1 MKKLRITMVLPAPAL
16 KPGGGVKII
25 YEYANRL
32 QERGHQVTIV
42 HSIRRPF
49 IKIRSPLWWKQL
61 IYTLK
66 KAGQPKWF
74 SLHKNIRSLIV
85 PEITDAYVPD
95 GDVVLCT
102 WWEMAYMISK
112 LNSSKGSPFNLIQ
125 DYEIWGGKEDLVQQ
139 SYCLPVQN
147 IVIAKYLQQLV
158 ASYCGKQPIYVPNA
172 INLNKFRITIPIEK
186 REPHRV
192 IMLYSIEPRKGT
204 VYGLEALTKVK
215 NEVPDLTVDLFG
227 VPEKPLLPDWMQ
239 YHRKPPDLPQ
249 LMNSAAIFFSPS
261 LGEGWALPPAE
272 AMACG
277 CAVVCTAIGGHADYA
292 IDRETALLIP
302 PKDVS
307 GMTTALCML
316 LNNQPLRINIAQQ
329 SQAFLTTNFSWETS
343 VKKMETVFLETLPD

>member
-16 KPGGGVKII
+16 KPGGGVKIM

-42 HSIRRPF
+42 HSICRPF
-49 IKIRSPLWWKQL
+49 IKIRSPLWWKQI

-66 KAGQPKWF
+66 NAKRPKWYP
-74 SLHKNIRSLIV
+74 LDKNINSLIV
-85 PEITDAYVPD
+85 PEITDAHVPD
-95 GDVVLCT
+95 GDIVLCT

-112 LNSSKGSPFNLIQ
+112 LHSSKGRPFNLIQ
-125 DYEIWGGKEDLVQQ
+125 DYEIWRGHEERVHQ

-158 ASYCGKQPIYVPNA
+158 ALHCGKQPIHIPNA
-172 INLNKFRITIPIEK
+172 INLAKFRITIPIEE

-204 VYGLEALTKVK
+204 ALGLEALIEAKKKVL
-215 NEVPDLTVDLFG
+215 DLTVDLFG
-227 VPEKPLLPDWMQ
+227 VPEKPSIPEWMQ
-239 YHRKPPDLPQ
+239 YHRKPAGLLH
-249 LMNSAAIFFSPS
+249 LMNKAAIFFSPS

-277 CAVVCTAIGGHADYA
+277 CAVVCTDIGGHADYA
-292 IDRETALLIP
+292 SDGETALLVP
-302 PKDVS
+302 PKNVEA
-307 GMTTALCML
+307 MAEKLCLL
-316 LNNQPLRINIAQQ
+316 LNDQLLRINIAQQ
-329 SQAFLTTNFSWETS
+329 GHAFLKANFNWKAS
-343 VKKMETVFLETLPD
+343 VEKLEDAFLEELLD

>member
-49 IKIRSPLWWKQL
+49 IKIRSPLWWKQI
-61 IYTLK
+61 IYTVK
-66 KAGQPKWF
+66 KAKRPKWF
-74 SLHKNIRSLIV
+74 SLHKNITSLIV
-85 PEITDAYVPD
+85 PEITDIYMPD
-95 GDVVLCT
+95 GDIVLCT

-112 LNSSKGSPFNLIQ
+112 LHPSKGKPFNLIQ
-125 DYEIWGGKEDLVQQ
+125 DYEIWRGYEEQVRQ

-158 ASYCGKQPIYVPNA
+158 ASLCGKQPVYIPNA
-172 INLNKFRITIPIEK
+172 INIARFRINIPIEE

-204 VYGLEALTKVK
+204 AFGIEALIEAKK
-215 NEVPDLTVDLFG
+215 RVPDLAVDLFG
-227 VPEKPLLPDWMQ
+227 VPEKPDLPEWMQ
-239 YHRKPPDLPQ
+239 YHRKPTDLPR
-249 LMNSAAIFFSPS
+249 LMNNAAVFFSPS

-277 CAVVCTAIGGHADYA
+277 CAVICTGIGGHADYA
-292 IDRETALLIP
+292 IDRETALLVP
-302 PKDVS
+302 PKDISVMAA
-307 GMTTALCML
+307 GLCLL
-316 LNNQPLRINIAQQ
+316 LNNQSLRISIAQQ
-329 SQAFLTTNFSWETS
+329 SHAFLTTNFSWEAS
-343 VKKMETVFLETLPD
+343 VKKMEDTFLQALPG